1 GTLGV
6 DTQAIDASLAKAL
19 ELPASRGA
27 LVTRVMPDSG
37 AAKAGLEVGDLVV
50 AANGERIDSPAA
62 LHNFEGLQPI
72 GAVITLDIL
81 RDGEPRQLQ
90 ARLQDLPRSHA
101 GSLLDPR
108 LAGAVFAELPERLR
122 QGGVRGVQVESVERG
137 SRAAANGL
145 RQGDLVVATTGGRV
159 DDLAAFRASLPGTDV
174 RLLLQIVRGD
184 AAGTLTMQ

>member
-1 GTLGV
+1 AGNIGLGFAIPSNLARHIMNQLLANDGVVRRGTLGV

-50 AANGERIDSPAA
+50 AVNGERIDSPAA

-90 ARLQDLPRSHA
+90 ARL
-101 GSLLDPR
+101 
-108 LAGAVFAELPERLR
+108 
-122 QGGVRGVQVESVERG
+122 
-137 SRAAANGL
+137 
-145 RQGDLVVATTGGRV
+145 
-159 DDLAAFRASLPGTDV
+159 
-174 RLLLQIVRGD
+174 
-184 AAGTLTMQ
+184 